1 MADMK
6 DSLLV
11 LKTLGWSGD
20 PQIEAS
26 QPHVE
31 VMPVELF
38 TNPNRSPIVISTI
51 TDHSKLQIIKVGNN
65 WVRCRYL
72 GGVPVWVHGDLLEVK
87 QNVATIIGRNVNARS
102 HPRIADN
109 TVVGKFRSGDQRP
122 VLQRDGE
129 WYRIIGLP
137 DFLVWMKKA
146 EYQEVFAESKKKN
159 LTPEQVSTVV
169 ARSVF
174 PALWQPEV
182 PIQKGFSDDSWLFA
196 QPDKHTTIVLG
207 SFADSGNLN
216 TFFSA
221 LEQRQQRLV
230 RRFISGSND
239 VHWCYLLLGSY
250 ANAEN
255 AKKRLADLS
264 VDGAHIVFFSDIKR
278 GRCQAWKKK
287 IPTPASLNKY
297 CRSLG

>member
-1 MADMK
+1 MKSYAQESPVASQLITPIEKELESLLLKAYEGDRDAQFMVGRIYADKQFPRQDHVQAVYWYRQAARQNHPLAQYNLGHQYLKGLGVVRDEVRAMQWWRVAAEQGNMSAQFNLGRGYYLGVGVEK
-6 DSLLV
+6 NHQEARKWFKKSADGGYERSLLV

-146 EYQEVFAESKKKN
+146 EYQEVFAESKKK
-159 LTPEQVSTVV
+159 T
-169 ARSVF
+169 
-174 PALWQPEV
+174 
-182 PIQKGFSDDSWLFA
+182 
-196 QPDKHTTIVLG
+196 
-207 SFADSGNLN
+207 
-216 TFFSA
+216 
-221 LEQRQQRLV
+221 
-230 RRFISGSND
+230 
-239 VHWCYLLLGSY
+239 
-250 ANAEN
+250 
-255 AKKRLADLS
+255 
-264 VDGAHIVFFSDIKR
+264 
-278 GRCQAWKKK
+278 
-287 IPTPASLNKY
+287 
-297 CRSLG
+297 